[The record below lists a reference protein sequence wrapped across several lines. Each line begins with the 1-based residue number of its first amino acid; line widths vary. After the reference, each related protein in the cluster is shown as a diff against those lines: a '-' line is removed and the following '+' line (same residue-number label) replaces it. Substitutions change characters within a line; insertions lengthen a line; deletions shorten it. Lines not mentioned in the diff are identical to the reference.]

1 MTDYQEH
8 IQGIRDRLT
17 PETDKR
23 HLILAHDR
31 LLYIAPRIR
40 IGARWGDYTT
50 YTTMVRPPVAIE
62 LTGGELPPDPLG
74 RYRIE
79 MGADERGTVHA
90 RLEVWEGKPLYH
102 WEWWDT
108 PETEARVW
116 AWLRK
121 YQPAAEV
128 LLEIDTR
135 LLRMG
140 VTA

>member
-40 IGARWGDYTT
+40 LGARWGDYTT
-50 YTTMVRPPVAIE
+50 YTTRVREPDAVA
-62 LTGGELPPDPLG
+62 LTDGQIQTLPGGLG

-79 MGADERGTVHA
+79 MGAAADGSIHA
-90 RLEVWEGKPLYH
+90 RLECWEPAPLYQ
-102 WEWWDT
+102 WEPWDDPAT
-108 PETEARVW
+108 TERVW

-135 LLRMG
+135 LLR
-140 VTA
+140 VSQ